1 MSIQRPA
8 LPQPIETIL
17 QDKKPCQRH
26 TAFLEF
32 YITFCAQVYS
42 AAHVPV
48 HKFAHMETLL
58 SFMLRIHLRC
68 KMSTEANA
76 RCFCSLT
83 GHTCAALV
91 ACSTI

>member
-48 HKFAHMETLL
+48 H
-58 SFMLRIHLRC
+58 MLYIQVLFI
-68 KMSTEANA
+68 SSIT
-76 RCFCSLT
+76 
-83 GHTCAALV
+83 
-91 ACSTI
+91 